1 MDNLTTFDVV
11 FPLTVLFLLAV
22 AVPFGMMF
30 ANWLLSPQTKKK
42 SLVKG
47 DAYECGLSH
56 VLGTPDER
64 FPVKFY
70 LVAMLVLVFD
80 LEVAFLYPWA
90 TQFLKGGWDML
101 VILLVFLVILEAG
114 YLYLIKKGALD
125 WNKISEHAD

>member
-56 VLGTPDER
+56 VLGLDL
-64 FPVKFY
+64 FAQGY
-70 LVAMLVLVFD
+70 GAGSIAAIAMVGLGGGLG
-80 LEVAFLYPWA
+80 
-90 TQFLKGGWDML
+90 LKLARLWRSKRNPL
-101 VILLVFLVILEAG
+101 
-114 YLYLIKKGALD
+114 
-125 WNKISEHAD
+125 